1 MAKEMIDRLRTT
13 TFSSDPRT
21 FIAAADAI
29 EALQARADNLKQQAK
44 NWAHEARAAN
54 STIEEIYQLCTGA
67 TGEPGNWHGAEPVRK
82 LVAERDALVAERD
95 ALVAERDA
103 LVAERDA
110 LAAELSA
117 ARAKSLEALRL
128 IDTYM
133 LSSNTMKDARYDRPI
148 AAML

>member
-1 MAKEMIDRLRTT
+1 MTKELITRLRD
-13 TFSSDPRT
+13 FVDPLKHE
-21 FIAAADAI
+21 AADTI

-54 STIEEIYQLCTGA
+54 STIAEIYQLCTGA

-82 LVAERDALVAERD
+82 LVAERDALA
-95 ALVAERDA
+95 
-103 LVAERDA
+103 AERDA